1 MACTLLTSP
10 PVNAAAIALFV
21 GTAVA
26 AAAPLADAQ
35 TDRPVFVTVVGHDA
49 IRFRLSA
56 GATAPCDSPDNRM
69 LYDGWLRPGRF
80 AFGTGAD
87 VVCYQHT
94 SGALREVNWSVP
106 RVVTTLMGTKAR
118 RRPTEIEVSTD

>member
-1 MACTLLTSP
+1 
-10 PVNAAAIALFV
+10 VNAAAIALAL

-49 IRFRLSA
+49 IRFRLAA
-56 GATAPCDSPDNRM
+56 GATAPCDSADNRM

-87 VVCYQHT
+87 LVCYQHT

-106 RVVTTLMGTKAR
+106 RVVSTVMGAKLW
-118 RRPTEIEVSTD
+118 RRPREIEVSTD